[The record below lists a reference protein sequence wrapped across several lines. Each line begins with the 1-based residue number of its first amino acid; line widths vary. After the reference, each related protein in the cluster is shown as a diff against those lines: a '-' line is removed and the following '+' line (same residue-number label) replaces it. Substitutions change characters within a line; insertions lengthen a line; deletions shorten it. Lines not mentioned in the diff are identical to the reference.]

1 MNPHETMKVCPNG
14 HYYQGDHCPYCPTV
28 YNDETRLYPQTGSN
42 NIPICPHCG
51 KPIRNMV
58 NILGYRSIV
67 IGSVGNCYDQK
78 VPWNYEWDGVCENCG
93 YDYNITMMQN
103 LRNEGL
109 GNKHTY
115 IKVTQKTYNYNM
127 DQWLVL
133 SGVEIQSFF
142 DGDINGR
149 QKIFLSTNELKQL
162 LKVLKVS
169 PILQQEDCDCEKG
182 FMCT

>member
-14 HYYQGDHCPYCPTV
+14 HYYQGDHCPYCPTI
-28 YNDETRLYPQTGSN
+28 YDIERRLNKRIDITTPLCS
-42 NIPICPHCG
+42 HCG
-51 KPIRNMV
+51 KPIRNMISIPG
-58 NILGYRSIV
+58 NRSIV
-67 IGSVGNCYDQK
+67 IGSVGKCYDQK
-78 VPWNYEWDGVCENCG
+78 VPWNYEWNGVCENCG

-103 LRNEGL
+103 LQNEGV
-109 GNKHTY
+109 GNKHTF
-115 IKVTQKTYNYNM
+115 IQVIQKTYNYNM

-133 SGVEIQSFF
+133 SGVEISSFF
-142 DGDINGR
+142 DGDINGL

-162 LKVLKVS
+162 FKVLKES